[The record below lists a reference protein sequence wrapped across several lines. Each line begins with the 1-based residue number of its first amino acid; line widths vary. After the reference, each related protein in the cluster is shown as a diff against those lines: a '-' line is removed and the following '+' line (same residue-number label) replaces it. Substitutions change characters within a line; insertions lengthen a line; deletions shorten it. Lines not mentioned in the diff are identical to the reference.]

1 MKRTL
6 MLCLVC
12 LLVVGALALP
22 TAAQA
27 TDRITVQVMSWW
39 DITKSTPL
47 KELKRGFE
55 EANPDI
61 ELDFPMIGSKYAD
74 KISTVIAGGGD
85 SVPDVI
91 MLAMDLVPKFAK
103 AGAIQ
108 PLNSYLSEDY
118 KNSLYPVVLDAL
130 TVDGSVYAA
139 ARDVSPMAMYLNTQL
154 FEEAGIDIPS
164 PDWTVEDFLEIAK
177 KLTKTDD
184 QGVATQWG
192 YYFPKYPD
200 TIYDW
205 IIAFGGRL
213 ISEDGTKGMISSEGT
228 KKGLQF
234 MYDLIYTYKVC
245 PTEAQHSQFGTGNFA
260 AFLANK
266 VGMQIAALSLSSS
279 LNAAT
284 PTIEYLVLPLPS
296 VEGKQF
302 THAFVNTWAIP
313 RGAKNPELSWRVIE
327 YLSGTAGQQIAL
339 DWGMGMP
346 ASKDVDTS
354 GFVAQRADN
363 QVFVDILAYAIP
375 FETNLYGAEFNNEL
389 RTQLEALWLNET
401 TVDEVAAS
409 IDAEAELILAGDK

>member
-6 MLCLVC
+6 SLLLVC
-12 LLVVGALALP
+12 LLMISIVAMPVVAE
-22 TAAQA
+22 T
-27 TDRITVQVMSWW
+27 TSRTKVQVMSWW
-39 DITKSTPL
+39 DITKSAPL
-47 KELKRGFE
+47 QELERGFE

-61 ELDFPMIGSKYAD
+61 DLDFPMIGSQYAD

-103 AGAIQ
+103 AGAVQ
-108 PLNSYLSEDY
+108 ALDSFMSESY
-118 KNSLYPVVLDAL
+118 KTSLYPIALNAL
-130 TVDGSVYAA
+130 TVEGSVYAA
-139 ARDVSPMAMYLNTQL
+139 ARDVSPMAMYLNKQL
-154 FEEAGIDIPS
+154 FADAGIDIPS
-164 PDWTVEDFLEIAK
+164 SDWTIDEFLEIAK

-184 QGVATQWG
+184 KGVATQWG

-213 ISEDGTKGMISSEGT
+213 ISEDGTKGMLSSEGS

-234 MYDLIYTYKVC
+234 MYDLIYTHKVC

-279 LNAAT
+279 LNGAT
-284 PTIEYLVLPLPS
+284 PPIEYAILPLPT
-296 VEGKQF
+296 VDGKQF

-327 YLSGTAGQQIAL
+327 FLSGTGGQQIAL
-339 DWGMGMP
+339 DWGMGLP

-354 GFVAQRADN
+354 AFVAKRADN
-363 QVFVDILAYAIP
+363 QVFVDTLTYAVP
-375 FETNLYGAEFNNEL
+375 FETNLYGAEFNNEVK
-389 RTQLEALWLNET
+389 TQLEALWLDQT

-409 IDAEAELILAGDK
+409 IDTAAEFILMGDK

>member
-6 MLCLVC
+6 SLLLVC
-12 LLVVGALALP
+12 LLMISIVAMPVVAE
-22 TAAQA
+22 T
-27 TDRITVQVMSWW
+27 TSRTKVQVMSWW
-39 DITKSTPL
+39 DITKSAPL
-47 KELKRGFE
+47 QELERGFE

-61 ELDFPMIGSKYAD
+61 DLDFPMIGSQYAD

-103 AGAIQ
+103 AGAVQ
-108 PLNSYLSEDY
+108 ALDSFMSESY
-118 KNSLYPVVLDAL
+118 KTSLYPIALNAL
-130 TVDGSVYAA
+130 TVEGSVYAA
-139 ARDVSPMAMYLNTQL
+139 ARDVSPMAMYLNKQL
-154 FEEAGIDIPS
+154 FADAGIEIPS
-164 PDWTVEDFLEIAK
+164 SDWTIDEFLEIAK

-184 QGVATQWG
+184 KGVATQWG

-213 ISEDGTKGMISSEGT
+213 ISEDGTKGMLSSEGS

-234 MYDLIYTYKVC
+234 MYDLIYTHKVC

-279 LNAAT
+279 LNGAT
-284 PTIEYLVLPLPS
+284 PPIEYAILPLPT
-296 VEGKQF
+296 VDGKQF

-327 YLSGTAGQQIAL
+327 FLSGTGGQQIAL
-339 DWGMGMP
+339 DWGMGLP

-354 GFVAQRADN
+354 AFVAKRADN
-363 QVFVDILAYAIP
+363 QVFVDTLTYAVP
-375 FETNLYGAEFNNEL
+375 FETNLYGAEFNNEVK
-389 RTQLEALWLNET
+389 TQLEALWLDQT

-409 IDAEAELILAGDK
+409 IDTAAEFILMGDK

>member
-6 MLCLVC
+6 SLLLVC
-12 LLVVGALALP
+12 LLVVSTMVLP
-22 TAAQA
+22 VAAE
-27 TDRITVQVMSWW
+27 TTNRTKVQVMSWW
-39 DITKSTPL
+39 DITKSAPL
-47 KELKRGFE
+47 QELERGFE
-55 EANPDI
+55 ESNPDI
-61 ELDFPMIGSKYAD
+61 DLDFPMIGSQYAD
-74 KISTVIAGGGD
+74 KITTVIAGGGD

-103 AGAIQ
+103 AGAVQ
-108 PLNSYLSEDY
+108 ALDTYMSESY
-118 KNSLYPVVLDAL
+118 KNSLYPIALDAL
-130 TVDGSVYAA
+130 TVEGSVYAA
-139 ARDVSPMAMYLNTQL
+139 ARDVSPMAMYLNKQL
-154 FEEAGIDIPS
+154 FDEAGIEIPTS
-164 PDWTVEDFLEIAK
+164 DWTVDEFLEIAK

-184 QGVATQWG
+184 KGVATQWG

-205 IIAFGGRL
+205 IIAFEGRL
-213 ISEDGTKGMISSEGT
+213 ISQDGTKGMLSSEES

-234 MYDLIYTYKVC
+234 MYDLIYTHKVC

-279 LNAAT
+279 LNGAT
-284 PTIEYLVLPLPS
+284 PPIEYVVLPLPN

-327 YLSGTAGQQIAL
+327 FLSGAGGQQIAL
-339 DWGMGMP
+339 DWGMGLP
-346 ASKDVDTS
+346 ASKDVDTTA
-354 GFVAQRADN
+354 FVAKRADN
-363 QVFVDILAYAIP
+363 QVFVDTLTYAVP

-389 RTQLEALWLNET
+389 KTQLEALWLDQA

-409 IDAEAELILAGDK
+409 IDAAAEFILMGDK